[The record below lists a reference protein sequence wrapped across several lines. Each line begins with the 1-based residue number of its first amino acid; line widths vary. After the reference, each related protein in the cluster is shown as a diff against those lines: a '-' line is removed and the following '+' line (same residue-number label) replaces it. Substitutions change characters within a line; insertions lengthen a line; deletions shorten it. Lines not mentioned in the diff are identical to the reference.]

1 MYVLYWVTKAKERR
15 GEERTADQSKVGKWT
30 EGDDGNLS
38 RVQIC
43 LLNQEGSSRLIYR
56 LGSRWREVLVSQAV

>member
-1 MYVLYWVTKAKERR
+1 MYVLYWLTKA
-15 GEERTADQSKVGKWT
+15 EETRADQSKVGKWT